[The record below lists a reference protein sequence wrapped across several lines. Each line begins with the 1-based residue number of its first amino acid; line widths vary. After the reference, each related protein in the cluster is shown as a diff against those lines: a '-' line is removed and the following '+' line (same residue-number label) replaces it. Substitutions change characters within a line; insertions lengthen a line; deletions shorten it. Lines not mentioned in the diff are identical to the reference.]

1 MKRMTFKTICEKLAS
16 NTTVKISTI
25 LGWNIC
31 NAEKIKIDSKKK
43 MFSIPAYSKYCGEC
57 YIKMNCKDILSIE
70 KAA

>member
-1 MKRMTFKTICEKLAS
+1 MKRMTFKAICEKLAA
-16 NTTVKISTI
+16 NETVKISTV

-31 NAEKIKIDSKKK
+31 KSEEIKIDSKKK
-43 MFSIPAYSKYCGEC
+43 MFSVLAYSKYCGAC